1 MAAGT
6 QPALSAIALQ
16 QGEGEAL
23 WFGNGLATIKVS
35 GEATGGH
42 CAVIEVLAPKGS
54 GPPLHVHR
62 NEDEW
67 FYVLEGEMLFWVDGQ
82 TIKCGPG
89 SFAFAPR
96 NLPHTFTV
104 TSPTV
109 RYVCVAQPAG
119 FERFVRA
126 LSVPAKTRTLPS
138 AAVEQPTPDCMTAT
152 AAQHKIEIL
161 GPPGIPQ

>member
-1 MAAGT
+1 MAASPGT
-6 QPALSAIALQ
+6 GLAALALA

-23 WFGNGLATIKVS
+23 WFNNSLVTIKAD
-35 GEATGGH
+35 GEATGGR
-42 CAVIEVLAPKGS
+42 CAVIEVLSPQGN

-82 TIKCGPG
+82 TVKCGPG

-104 TSPTV
+104 TTPTV
-109 RYVCVAQPAG
+109 RYVVVAQPAG
-119 FERFVRA
+119 FDQFVRA
-126 LSVPAKTRTLPS
+126 LSVPAKTRTLPP

-152 AAQHKIEIL
+152 AAQHRIEIL
-161 GPPGIPQ
+161 GPPGIPK

>member
-1 MAAGT
+1 MAASPGT
-6 QPALSAIALQ
+6 GLAALALA

-23 WFGNGLATIKVS
+23 WFGNSLATIKAD

-42 CAVIEVLAPKGS
+42 CAVIEVLSPQGN

-67 FYVLEGEMLFWVDGQ
+67 FYVLEGEMVFWVDGR
-82 TIKCGPG
+82 TVTCGPG

-96 NLPHTFTV
+96 NLAHTYTV

-109 RYVCVAQPAG
+109 RYVVVAQPAG
-119 FERFVRA
+119 FDQFVRA
-126 LSVPAKTRTLPS
+126 LSVPAKTRTLPP
-138 AAVEQPTPDCMTAT
+138 ATVEQPTPDCMTDM
-152 AAQHKIEIL
+152 AAKHKIEIL
-161 GPPGIPQ
+161 GPPGLPK